1 MDAWIIWLIA
11 GVVAAVGEILTLGF
25 FLAPFSVGAFAGMV
39 VSLAGGGSALSF
51 VVFAVVTAGCF
62 AFVRPLARSHL
73 RQPAQSRTGTAAL
86 IGRSAV
92 VTQEIV
98 NDRGLG
104 MVKLEGETW
113 TARSLDDDEV
123 IPAGV
128 RVQVVEIRGAT
139 AVVTE

>member
-11 GVVAAVGEILTLGF
+11 GVAAAVGEILTLGF
-25 FLAPFSVGAFAGMV
+25 FLAPFSVGAFAGMA
-39 VSLAGGGSALSF
+39 VSLAGGGDGLSLI
-51 VVFAVVTAGCF
+51 VFALVTAACF
-62 AFVRPLARSHL
+62 AFVRPVARAHV
-73 RQPAQSRTGTAAL
+73 RQPAHARTGTAAL
-86 IGRSAV
+86 VGRSAV

-98 NDRGLG
+98 NDRSLG
-104 MVKLEGETW
+104 TVRLDGEIW